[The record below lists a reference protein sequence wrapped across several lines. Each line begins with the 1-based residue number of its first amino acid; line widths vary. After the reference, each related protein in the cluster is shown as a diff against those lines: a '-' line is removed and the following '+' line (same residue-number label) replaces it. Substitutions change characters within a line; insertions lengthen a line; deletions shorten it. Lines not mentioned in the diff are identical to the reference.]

1 MSNYSVIRKNN
12 EITIVDYNID
22 GFCFKP
28 KKNLNHNINKLIVIK
43 PSFIEKIIKK
53 KLSIQLKKIMKMT
66 FILFEDNSAFKRN
79 EIYREISVLKKKLRH
94 EYLIYL
100 SKEYVKDIIIKIRN
114 IENKIEENFDDNEQ
128 KKWDRFSSKNRSR

>member
-1 MSNYSVIRKNN
+1 
-12 EITIVDYNID
+12 
-22 GFCFKP
+22 
-28 KKNLNHNINKLIVIK
+28 
-43 PSFIEKIIKK
+43 
-53 KLSIQLKKIMKMT
+53 MT